1 MALNQYFMKKVF
13 LLAAGLAMILTACQ
27 KEESLSD
34 PGGVCTQA
42 ITVTIPQE
50 LQTRAMAADFGNGSQ
65 VDRCLLQIY
74 RNGQP
79 YGEQQTATVTNN
91 AATFTL
97 RLVAQQTYDFVFWA
111 DCSADGGRYDTDDSI
126 QWVSCR
132 NYRFARHRDENS

>member
-50 LQTRAMAADFGNGSQ
+50 LQKIANNSFYWGAAKTVICRATVPPTLSAKIYPSQ
-65 VDRCLLQIY
+65 TEMVLKVPAEAIGDY
-74 RNGQP
+74 K
-79 YGEQQTATVTNN
+79 TATNWNT
-91 AATFTL
+91 
-97 RLVAQQTYDFVFWA
+97 
-111 DCSADGGRYDTDDSI
+111 GRFKAI
-126 QWVSCR
+126 E
-132 NYRFARHRDENS
+132 AIE

>member
-1 MALNQYFMKKVF
+1 MDN
-13 LLAAGLAMILTACQ
+13 
-27 KEESLSD
+27 
-34 PGGVCTQA
+34 
-42 ITVTIPQE
+42 
-50 LQTRAMAADFGNGSQ
+50 FG
-65 VDRCLLQIY
+65 RFEIQIY

-132 NYRFARHRDENS
+132 NYRFARHCDENS

>member
-50 LQTRAMAADFGNGSQ
+50 LQTRAMAADFGNGSAYAK
-65 VDRCLLQIY
+65 R
-74 RNGQP
+74 
-79 YGEQQTATVTNN
+79 
-91 AATFTL
+91 
-97 RLVAQQTYDFVFWA
+97 
-111 DCSADGGRYDTDDSI
+111 
-126 QWVSCR
+126 
-132 NYRFARHRDENS
+132 

>member
-1 MALNQYFMKKVF
+1 MKKLF
-13 LLAAGLAMILTACQ
+13 LLAAGLALTLTACQ
-27 KEESLSD
+27 KDEGLVSD
-34 PGGVCTQA
+34 GGAAQT
-42 ITVTIPQE
+42 ITIAIPQGTR
-50 LQTRAMAADFGNGSQ
+50 TRATAADFGNGAKI
-65 VDRCLLQIY
+65 DRCLLQIY

-132 NYRFARHRDENS
+132 NYRFARHCDENS

>member
-50 LQTRAMAADFGNGSQ
+50 LQTRAIA
-65 VDRCLLQIY
+65 
-74 RNGQP
+74 
-79 YGEQQTATVTNN
+79 
-91 AATFTL
+91 
-97 RLVAQQTYDFVFWA
+97 
-111 DCSADGGRYDTDDSI
+111 
-126 QWVSCR
+126 
-132 NYRFARHRDENS
+132 

>member
-1 MALNQYFMKKVF
+1 MKKVF

-65 VDRCLLQIY
+65 VDRCLFQIY
-74 RNGQP
+74 RNGQLH
-79 YGEQQTATVTNN
+79 EFANRCI
-91 AATFTL
+91 L
-97 RLVAQQTYDFVFWA
+97 EKR
-111 DCSADGGRYDTDDSI
+111 DTRI
-126 QWVSCR
+126 CHGLQ
-132 NYRFARHRDENS
+132 

>member
-50 LQTRAMAADFGNGSQ
+50 LQTRASATVPPTLSAKIYPSQ
-65 VDRCLLQIY
+65 TETVLKVPAEAIGDY
-74 RNGQP
+74 K
-79 YGEQQTATVTNN
+79 TATNWNT
-91 AATFTL
+91 
-97 RLVAQQTYDFVFWA
+97 
-111 DCSADGGRYDTDDSI
+111 GRFKAI
-126 QWVSCR
+126 E
-132 NYRFARHRDENS
+132 AIE